1 MPEVVRSIL
10 FRRKDK
16 CGSSRFLAFSPFPSF
31 LMTHDIWNRAR
42 QTRAAGL
49 ICAWGSNAIRNRSLV
64 RKVRKRCS
72 SPLAWPSTANHE
84 NPKCFSIYQ
93 VSHWK
98 RLTHGC
104 HSGRIYTNGAAISG
118 TSLIFPQRHTD
129 LPQAFLPPM
138 QKGMSAFLLSA
149 LYTVV
154 LQSETKWS
162 H

>member
-1 MPEVVRSIL
+1 MPEVVGSIL
-10 FRRKDK
+10 FRRKDNK
-16 CGSSRFLAFSPFPSF
+16 CGSSRFLAFSPLPSF
-31 LMTHDIWNRAR
+31 LMTCDIWNRAM

-64 RKVRKRCS
+64 RKVSKRCC
-72 SPLAWPSTANHE
+72 SPLAWPSTANNE
-84 NPKCFSIYQ
+84 NSKCFSIYQ

-104 HSGRIYTNGAAISG
+104 HSGRIYTLVG
-118 TSLIFPQRHTD
+118 HHWY
-129 LPQAFLPPM
+129 FLKDTQFCLMPFCL
-138 QKGMSAFLLSA
+138 QGMSAFLLSA
-149 LYTVV
+149 VYAVI